1 MPDTH
6 PRPSLAEFWPA
17 TKENLTQLGLK
28 DRATVLRLHRDRGLP
43 IIRVGELI
51 FLHDRTVAEWLL
63 AQQSA
68 GAVK

>member
-6 PRPSLAEFWPA
+6 PTPSISEFWPA
-17 TKENLTQLGLK
+17 TKENLAQLGFK

-43 IIRVGELI
+43 IVRLGELI

-68 GAVK
+68 GGAK